1 MPYSKGRK
9 NRRNNVRIV
18 NALHNSK
25 NSWKPMM
32 SGLVNNM
39 GRRRTFSNAINNRCN
54 FDMNSW
60 RNTQTKE
67 KEAGKRLFIQQNI
80 VENNRTLN
88 DTIITEKDIIDGIN
102 SIELSNKKENYTFN
116 NNTAYS
122 TIYLSQE
129 SFNKGTVRITKPG
142 YYILK
147 ENIVFHPNP
156 QNDFQ
161 PSLKSI
167 QNGQYPVGK
176 DGAYHLGFFA
186 AITIE
191 TNDVILDLKNFTIQQ
206 SREHNI
212 QQRFFSTIELANSP
226 FIPKQGP
233 SSFSNK
239 NNFVSSNN
247 VLIKNGVLGLSS
259 HHGIHGNEMNRI
271 VLSNLKI
278 KNFEVAGIALNGATN
293 SVLKN
298 IKIDGTSQDIPILS
312 TYSQARFI
320 RPFLKKVK
328 KEYPN
333 ASLNIYSG
341 HKSIDDII
349 NELNGALDFTKNEVL
364 NDRELSNDNIFKN
377 HNKLYDG
384 NAYGLV
390 LNVNG
395 VVINKMIQE
404 RKDTMKGNK
413 NIYLYN
419 IDIKKIITEP
429 VEIVGLSLKKE
440 KDETKER
447 MRTLILETKPA
458 YGGKSQAGP
467 IGDIFEIENSI
478 TVNNRYKENVLANAQ
493 LIIAKYLNDDN
504 NGTSNII
511 PEIVDWAENGTSL
524 INEMNKNEISF
535 TYGGDSMGHHMK
547 GNIGLFVSGGVD
559 IDINDLNIDTIISKG
574 NRVGNS
580 LFMNEDTTDKKLGTS
595 SCGCCITASK
605 NIYMKNEKIVNI
617 ISQDAESNTTK
628 EINSDIIHS

>member
-1 MPYSKGRK
+1 MPYSVGRK

-18 NALHNSK
+18 NALQNSK

-39 GRRRTFSNAINNRCN
+39 GRRRTFSNAINNRCR
-54 FDMNSW
+54 FDINSW
-60 RNTQTKE
+60 RKTQTNQKT
-67 KEAGKRLFIQQNI
+67 AQKRLFVEQTN
-80 VENNRTLN
+80 VENKRTLN
-88 DTIITEKDIIDGIN
+88 DTIITEKDIINGIN
-102 SIELSNKKENYTFN
+102 SIKLSEKKENYSFN

-129 SFNKGTVRITKPG
+129 SFDKGTVRITKPG

-161 PSLKSI
+161 PSVKSI
-167 QNGQYPVGK
+167 QNGQYPLGK

-191 TNDVILDLKNFTIQQ
+191 TNDVILDLNNFTIQQ

-239 NNFVSSNN
+239 NNFVASNN

-271 VLSNLKI
+271 VLSDLKI
-278 KNFEVAGIALNGATN
+278 ENFEVAGIALNGATN

-298 IKIDGTSQDIPILS
+298 IKIDGTSQNIPILS

-320 RPFLKKVK
+320 RPFLKKIK

-341 HKSIDDII
+341 HKSIEDII
-349 NELNGALDFTKNEVL
+349 NELNDALDFTKNEVL
-364 NDRELSNDNIFKN
+364 SNRELSNDNIFKN

-413 NIYLYN
+413 NIYLNN

-440 KDETKER
+440 RDETKER
-447 MRTLILETKPA
+447 MRTLMLETKPA

-478 TVNNRYKENVLANAQ
+478 TVNNRYKENVLSNAQ
-493 LIIAKYLNDDN
+493 LIIAKYLNDNN
-504 NGTSNII
+504 NGTTNII

-547 GNIGLFVSGGVD
+547 GNIGLFVSGG
-559 IDINDLNIDTIISKG
+559 IDFNINDLNIDTIISKG

-580 LFMNEDTTDKKLGTS
+580 LFMNDDTKDKKLGTS

-617 ISQDAESNTTK
+617 ISQDADSNTTK
-628 EINSDIIHS
+628 EINSIITHS

>member
-1 MPYSKGRK
+1 MPYSVGRK

-39 GRRRTFSNAINNRCN
+39 GRRRTFRNAINNRCH

-60 RNTQTKE
+60 RKTQTNQKT
-67 KEAGKRLFIQQNI
+67 AQKRLFVEQNN
-80 VENNRTLN
+80 VENKRTLN
-88 DTIITEKDIIDGIN
+88 DTIITEKDIINGIN
-102 SIELSNKKENYTFN
+102 SIELSEKKENYSFN
-116 NNTAYS
+116 NNIAYS

-129 SFNKGTVRITKPG
+129 SFDKGTVRITKPG
-142 YYILK
+142 YYMLK

-167 QNGQYPVGK
+167 QNGRYPVGK

-191 TNDVILDLKNFTIQQ
+191 TNDVILDLNNFTIQQ

-239 NNFVSSNN
+239 NNFVASNN
-247 VLIKNGVLGLSS
+247 VLIKDGVLGLSS

-278 KNFEVAGIALNGATN
+278 ENFEVAGIALNGATN

-298 IKIDGTSQDIPILS
+298 IKIDGISQNIPILS

-341 HKSIDDII
+341 HKSIEDII
-349 NELNGALDFTKNEVL
+349 NELNDALDFTKNEVL
-364 NDRELSNDNIFKN
+364 NNRELSNDNIFKN

-395 VVINKMIQE
+395 VVINKMIEE
-404 RKDTMKGNK
+404 RMDTMKGNK
-413 NIYLYN
+413 NIYLEK

-447 MRTLILETKPA
+447 LRTFILETKPA

-478 TVNNRYKENVLANAQ
+478 TVNNRYKENVLSNAQ
-493 LIIAKYLNDDN
+493 LIIAKYLNDNN

-511 PEIVDWAENGTSL
+511 PEIVNWAENGTSL

-547 GNIGLFVSGGVD
+547 GNIGLFVSGG
-559 IDINDLNIDTIISKG
+559 IDFKINDLNIDTIISKG

-580 LFMNEDTTDKKLGTS
+580 LFMNDDTKDKKLGTS

-617 ISQDAESNTTK
+617 ISQDADSNTTK
-628 EINSDIIHS
+628 EINSVITHS